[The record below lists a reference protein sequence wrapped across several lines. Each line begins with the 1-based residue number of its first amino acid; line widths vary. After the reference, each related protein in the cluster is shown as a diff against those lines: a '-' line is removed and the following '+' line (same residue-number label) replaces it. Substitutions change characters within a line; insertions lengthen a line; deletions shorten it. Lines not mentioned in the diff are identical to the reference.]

1 MAQRSPHT
9 PATEDGRQPSANA
22 SPPSP
27 FARTIGYTRYVVLLA
42 VAAVLLVAMALFVLG
57 TGLAVVSVVSAF
69 QAVLQGDL
77 GSTDLTVKFLE
88 IVSVMLKAVVF
99 YIVGIGLYSLFIA
112 PLNLTVAL
120 GMETLGDVE
129 SKVVSVITL
138 IMAIT
143 FLEHFIQWQQPTEI
157 LLYGVTLAVVVAVL
171 VLFQFHSQHVKEAHQ
186 RDDGQAQGRAQQ
198 RLFHQDQV
206 EQADCD
212 IPRDGRVGP
221 TPQDDRPAP

>member
-1 MAQRSPHT
+1 MSQRPPHAPAAVRGSP
-9 PATEDGRQPSANA
+9 PSGSS

-27 FARTIGYTRYVVLLA
+27 FARSIGYTRYVVLLA
-42 VAAVLLVAMALFVLG
+42 VAAVLLVAIALFVLG

-112 PLNLTVAL
+112 PLNLTIAL

-143 FLEHFIQWQQPTEI
+143 FLEHFIQWQQPMET
-157 LLYGVTLAVVVAVL
+157 LTYGVTLAVVVAVL
-171 VLFQFHSQHVKEAHQ
+171 VLFQFHSQHVKEAAQ
-186 RDDGQAQGRAQQ
+186 RDEAHAQGRAQQ
-198 RLFHQDQV
+198 QLFHQDQV
-206 EQADCD
+206 EQADCEV
-212 IPRDGRVGP
+212 PEDG
-221 TPQDDRPAP
+221 TIAPAPARE